1 MVKEK
6 ARPPG
11 VRRSGCP
18 IAGALDL
25 LGDKWTL
32 LVVRDLMFYGKRRFN
47 ELQASP
53 EGVPTNILSD
63 RLRRLEEAGLVRK
76 ARYQKNPP
84 RFEYLLTP
92 MGSELIAVL
101 REIIAWGKRFLPD
114 IGSPPPGGFR
124 PPMAEDG
131 TKVRGNG

>member
-1 MVKEK
+1 MEKGK

-18 IAGALDL
+18 IAGTLDL

-76 ARYQKNPP
+76 ARYRKNPP
-84 RFEYLLTP
+84 RYEYLLTP
-92 MGSELIAVL
+92 MGSELISVL

-114 IGSPPPGGFR
+114 IGPPPPGGFR
-124 PPMAEDG
+124 PPKAE
-131 TKVRGNG
+131 NGENRRA

>member
-1 MVKEK
+1 MVQEK

-11 VRRSGCP
+11 GRRSGCP
-18 IAGALDL
+18 IAGTLDL

-63 RLRRLEEAGLVRK
+63 RLRRLDDAGLVRK
-76 ARYQKNPP
+76 ARYQKSPP
-84 RFEYLLTP
+84 RYEYLLTP
-92 MGSELIAVL
+92 MGSELISVL
-101 REIIAWGKRFLPD
+101 REIISWGKRYLPD
-114 IGSPPPGGFR
+114 IGTPPPGGFR
-124 PPMAEDG
+124 PPTAE
-131 TKVRGNG
+131 NGKKGPQ